1 MIEHSLREMPDDV
14 SRVVTRYL
22 QRVDE
27 TLPNRI
33 EGLYLV
39 GSLALDD
46 YQAGQSDIDFVAVT
60 ADPLTAEE
68 MDRLAIVHQ
77 TLLGDAGRPWFDGIY
92 VTWSALE
99 HNSEEAGN
107 VPSSHQGQFKRYG
120 GFEANPVT
128 WLTLRNYALAV
139 RGPIPRVWHDRRLL
153 ERWNLHNLNSYWAG
167 MAAQLE
173 AGASRLPEEALPRV
187 IAWCV
192 SGVVRLAFTMATGD
206 VTSKS
211 GACRYALTTYSERW
225 RPIVSEALAIRS
237 GALLSGPASLSRID
251 DTIAFMR
258 YVIDAE
264 NENERHAQSE
274 SIQVAN

>member
-1 MIEHSLREMPDDV
+1 MIEHSLCEMPADV
-14 SRVVTRYL
+14 RRVVTRYL

-27 TLPNRI
+27 SLRDRI

-60 ADPLTAEE
+60 ADPLTAGE
-68 MDRLAIVHQ
+68 MDRLEAVHQ
-77 TLLGDAGRPWFDGIY
+77 ALLTEVGRPWFDGIY
-92 VTWSALE
+92 VTWSDLE
-99 HNSEEAGN
+99 HNPEEADS
-107 VPSSHQGQFKRYG
+107 VPSSQEGQFERSG
-120 GFEANPVT
+120 GFEPNPVT
-128 WLTLRNYALAV
+128 WLTLRNHPYPI
-139 RGPIPRVWHDRRLL
+139 RGPIPRAWHDRDLL
-153 ERWNLHNLNSYWAG
+153 QRWNLHNLHSYWAG
-167 MAAQLE
+167 LATQLE
-173 AGASRLPEEALPRV
+173 AGASRLPEEAMPQV

-192 SGVVRLAFTMATGD
+192 PGVVRLAYTMATDD

-237 GALLSGPASLSRID
+237 GTCPAESDWSSRIE

-258 YVIDAE
+258 HVIAAE
-264 NENERHAQSE
+264 NEQYAE
-274 SIQVAN
+274 SSPTRDSR